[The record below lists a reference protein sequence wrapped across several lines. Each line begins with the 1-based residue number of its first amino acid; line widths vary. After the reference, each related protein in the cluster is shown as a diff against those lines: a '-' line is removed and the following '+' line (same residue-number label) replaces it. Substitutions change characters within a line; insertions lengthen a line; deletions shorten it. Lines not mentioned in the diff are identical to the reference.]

1 MTDDA
6 KELLTRIG
14 FETSLR
20 YAIQLITAASIVCQK
35 RKASTVDIEDIGKV
49 YTMFVDVKRSTQ
61 FLLEYQEQYMF
72 NELNVDAGGPEAMQ
86 A

>member
-35 RKASTVDIEDIGKV
+35 RKGTEVGARLARAGGGGE
-49 YTMFVDVKRSTQ
+49 
-61 FLLEYQEQYMF
+61 
-72 NELNVDAGGPEAMQ
+72 DAGSQGPGWHTVA
-86 A
+86 ARAGVHYH